1 MMHDSSTQSTVPTDA
16 APDADVRVDDAGS
29 DALLD
34 KIDAADD
41 VDGDADATEEEQ
53 PEVVASAGE
62 GTADLVRV
70 YLKQLALTKLL
81 TREEEVEIARRIEAG
96 EHGRLRSALSTPAG
110 LAYVFDLADHVR
122 DRSLAVGAVVGDDQ
136 NEDGEPIDD
145 ARLRRRLLGQ
155 VGRVRRLKD
164 ERETLTRQAR
174 RRGLAKAK
182 RDQVTARLAVVEG
195 RLGEAL
201 VGLGLKRRH
210 VDAVVEQL
218 ETSGA
223 TTNDLRA
230 RTHRLQGERA
240 ESAAREAQ
248 AAVRVAERRLGMT
261 AAALDR
267 TLAVIRGAEHAASIA
282 KREMIESNLRLV
294 VSLAKR
300 YSHRGLQFLDLI
312 QEGNVGLMR
321 AVDKFDY
328 HRGYKF
334 STYATWWIRQ
344 AITRAIADQGRTIRI
359 PVHLVET
366 INKVMRVTRTL
377 VQEFGREPT
386 GDEIAARVD
395 IPAEKIERILHLSRE
410 PISLQTPVGDDEH
423 SSLEDFVED
432 DRLPQPVEVAT
443 TAALER
449 QTTRVLGTLTPREEQ
464 VLRLRFGIGEQLD
477 HTLEDVGT
485 RFTVT
490 RERVRQIESKA
501 IRKLRHPTRSRYL
514 RAFYQW

>member
-1 MMHDSSTQSTVPTDA
+1 MQDSSTQSTVPTDA
-16 APDADVRVDDAGS
+16 APDRDAHVDDTSS

-34 KIDAADD
+34 KVDAED
-41 VDGDADATEEEQ
+41 DATDDATDDDP
-53 PEVVASAGE
+53 PESDTE

-70 YLKQLALTKLL
+70 YLKQLAHTKLL
-81 TREEEVEIARRIEAG
+81 TREEEVEIAQRIEAG
-96 EHGRLRSALSTPAG
+96 EHERLRVALATPVG
-110 LAYVFDLADHVR
+110 LAHVFDLADQVR
-122 DRSLAVGAVVGDDQ
+122 DRVLPVGAVVGDEQ
-136 NEDGEPIDD
+136 TEDGEPVDD
-145 ARLRRRLLGQ
+145 ARVRRRFLGQ
-155 VGRVRRLKD
+155 ISRLRRLKD
-164 ERETLTRQAR
+164 EREGLVRQVR
-174 RRGLAKAK
+174 RRGLSKAK
-182 RDQVTARLAVVEG
+182 REQLSARLRIVEG
-195 RLGEAL
+195 RLGDTL
-201 VGLGLKRRH
+201 VGLGLIRRY

-218 ETSGA
+218 EMGGA
-223 TTNDLRA
+223 TTGDLRA
-230 RTHRLQGERA
+230 RAARLEGERA
-240 ESAAREAQ
+240 ALAAHEAQ
-248 AAVRVAERRLGMT
+248 AAVRVAERRIGMT
-261 AAALDR
+261 VAALDR
-267 TLAVIRGAEHAASIA
+267 TLTVIRTAERAAAVA

-366 INKVMRVTRTL
+366 INKVMRVSRML
-377 VQEFGREPT
+377 VQELGREPD
-386 GDEIAARVD
+386 GAEIAARVD

-432 DRLPQPVEVAT
+432 DRLPQPIEVAT
-443 TAALER
+443 TTALER
-449 QTTRVLGTLTPREEQ
+449 QTMRVLGTLTPREEQ

-485 RFTVT
+485 RFMVT

-501 IRKLRHPTRSRYL
+501 IRKLRHPTRSRFL